1 MKKFQADKLEPKA
14 DKCIFIEYPK
24 QLGIPP
30 ISDLE
35 AKVIVSRNGSFLEEK
50 FLSKE
55 LSGRKVELDEVIV
68 TPSEPESS
76 AAREN
81 VPVVPTPTGEEI
93 NDDDQGT
100 SDQVATELRR
110 STRTRS
116 APEWYGNPVLEIML
130 LDNGEPSNYEEAM
143 AGPDSDKWL
152 EAMKS
157 EIGSMYENEVWTLTD
172 LPVERR
178 AIENKWIFKKKTDAD
193 GNVTIYK
200 ARLVTKMFSTSSRC

>member
-1 MKKFQADKLEPKA
+1 M
-14 DKCIFIEYPK
+14 
-24 QLGIPP
+24 
-30 ISDLE
+30 
-35 AKVIVSRNGSFLEEK
+35 
-50 FLSKE
+50 
-55 LSGRKVELDEVIV
+55 ELDEVIV

-81 VPVVPTPTGEEI
+81 VPVVPTPTGEEV
-93 NDDDQGT
+93 NDDDHEA
-100 SDQVATELRR
+100 SDQVTELRR

-143 AGPDSDKWL
+143 AGPDSNKWL

-157 EIGSMYENEVWTLTD
+157 EIESMYENKVWTLTD
-172 LPVERR
+172 LPDERR

-200 ARLVTKMFSTSSRC
+200 ARLVAKGYRQVQGVDYDETFSPVAKLKSV